1 MANGKPLSF
10 RVGLIQMRSGRTLQ
24 ANIDTA
30 AKLIGEARNRGA
42 EYVLTP
48 EMTNIMETGRER
60 FFASIVAEEQ
70 DPALKL
76 LRNLQTRG
84 AGMLAVDVPPPVRDE
99 AESMLSLYIHY
110 LLERRPSSAAFLE
123 TLRRAETA

>member
-1 MANGKPLSF
+1 VLCPVCAPS
-10 RVGLIQMRSGRTLQ
+10 QPAARSIST
-24 ANIDTA
+24 
-30 AKLIGEARNRGA
+30 
-42 EYVLTP
+42 
-48 EMTNIMETGRER
+48 
-60 FFASIVAEEQ
+60 
-70 DPALKL
+70 PALKL

-123 TLRRAETA
+123 TLRQTETA